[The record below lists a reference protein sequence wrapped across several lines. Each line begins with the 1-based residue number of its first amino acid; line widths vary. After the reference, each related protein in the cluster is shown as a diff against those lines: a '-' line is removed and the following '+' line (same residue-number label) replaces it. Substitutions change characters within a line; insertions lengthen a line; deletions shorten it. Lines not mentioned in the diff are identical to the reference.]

1 MAREYFPKGMDST
14 PISET
19 YMQHVFTEYKGMA
32 REYFPKGMDSTPI
45 SETYMQH
52 VFTELNLR
60 LQTCWGYKT
69 PYEVCH

>member
-1 MAREYFPKGMDST
+1 
-14 PISET
+14 
-19 YMQHVFTEYKGMA
+19 MA